1 MSFILDALKK
11 SEAERQRQ
19 AGPALLEMRVVRP
32 RRSIPGWVLAGG
44 GALLLI
50 NLVLVGWLILRAR
63 PESAASTPATAAGAS
78 TRVAPVAAPTI
89 ITLTPPASVG
99 GEPPRI
105 VAGGA
110 APGAVVVPGDGP
122 AAGDA
127 VNPADLAPAE
137 SERGSI
143 TVGRDPSALQS
154 YNEVSGKMPEV
165 HLDLHVYSPNAAE
178 RYAFINLHKVREG
191 ETTAEGMRVI
201 EITSGGVVLQY
212 QGTEFMLGRN

>member
-32 RRSIPGWVLAGG
+32 RRSIPVWVLAGG
-44 GALLLI
+44 AALLLI
-50 NLVLVGWLILRAR
+50 NLALVGWLILRAR
-63 PESAASTPATAAGAS
+63 PEPAATTPATAVGPSIPA
-78 TRVAPVAAPTI
+78 TPPTI
-89 ITLTPPASVG
+89 ITLTPPAAVG
-99 GEPPRI
+99 GEPPRV

-110 APGAVVVPGDGP
+110 TPGVVVVPGDGP

-127 VNPADLAPAE
+127 VNPADFAPAE

-154 YNEVSGKMPEV
+154 YNEVSGKMPEI
-165 HLDLHVYSPNAAE
+165 HLDLHVYSPKAAE
-178 RYAFINLHKVREG
+178 RYAIINAHKVREG

-201 EITSGGVVLQY
+201 EITSRGVVLQY
-212 QGTEFMLGRN
+212 QGTEFLLGRD